1 MGTSILY
8 HYLVDYSIC
17 STIRRVL
24 FAGTVRRSTI
34 ETMTVKIET
43 FNQLPVRDYFQQ
55 IVDAV
60 DTHQVT
66 IVTAETG
73 AGKSTQI
80 PQYLAE
86 HGYTRVIVT
95 QPRILAAR
103 NLSHRVREE
112 WSLRNTEDA
121 SEIIG
126 YRTAHERDDSG
137 NTKILYC
144 TDGLQLVREITGV
157 GISEKQV
164 LVLDEVHEWNE
175 NMEVLVA
182 WAKKRCEEEPRFKV
196 VIMSATIETESLASF
211 FGTDAIIDIPGRY
224 FEVSKRRGKDVL
236 TELFN
241 QLDNRGKNVLT
252 FLPGKAEI
260 QDVVDAIAKK
270 AQTAGVAVIPL
281 HSQLE
286 ADDQQKA
293 FANYP
298 KGKII
303 LATNIA
309 QTSVTIDDIDVVI
322 DSGLERQSEVR
333 NGVEGLF
340 IAQISQ
346 ADSRQRAGRAGRTK
360 PGEYILAQYDT
371 MPCIDIKDRPE
382 YAIPEIMRKHIDRLT
397 LRLANVGIDI
407 ETLDFYHDPSKRAI
421 QRAKKTLMALGAMTS
436 AGEVTDIGRKMERFP
451 VESNYARM
459 LVEADEYSKEVQ
471 AKLAAIIAIQEVGG
485 IVKGGTRFTGW
496 RKYTK
501 QTKSDLIAEYDVY
514 LALENIYEADYE
526 ELGIIG
532 KNVDKAKEVIERLDN
547 DLALS
552 DIELTPVLPE
562 EEPSLLRCITAG
574 ETDQIWM
581 TIDERGT
588 VEHIFSGQ
596 QRELSSS
603 TVVRN
608 PTLIS
613 GTPFD
618 LQVPLRSGG
627 LETLHLV
634 TGITT
639 VNTDILL
646 ELSPEQF
653 QSKRGRTVY
662 DPRLGCLV
670 DRQQVRFGKRVLEG
684 IGQPRLEDTKENRT
698 LFAREFARW
707 AYDLLERQRRDLQR
721 FHKRVPVVAPN
732 RVDQEVR
739 ARGGGIVSLDQLSS
753 TDKQKM
759 LALSKLETYF
769 GDDFIYQLGKP
780 RRQVRPEQKAS
791 RGWEPRHKR
800 KVKRDK
806 W

>member
-1 MGTSILY
+1 MG
-8 HYLVDYSIC
+8 VM
-17 STIRRVL
+17 TI
-24 FAGTVRRSTI
+24 
-34 ETMTVKIET
+34 KIDT
-43 FNQLPVRDYFQQ
+43 FNELPVRDYFQQ
-55 IVDAV
+55 ILDDVDNN
-60 DTHQVT
+60 QVT

-86 HGYTRVIVT
+86 HGYTRVVVT

-103 NLSHRVREE
+103 NLAQRVREE
-112 WSLRNTEDA
+112 WALRNTEDA
-121 SEIIG
+121 SKVIG

-137 NTKILYC
+137 DTKILYC
-144 TDGLQLVREITGV
+144 TDGLQLVREITGS
-157 GISEKQV
+157 GITEKQV

-196 VIMSATIETESLASF
+196 VVMSATIETESLANY
-211 FGTDAIIDIPGRY
+211 FGTKAIIDIPGRY
-224 FEVSKRRGKDVL
+224 FEVTKRRGKDVIS
-236 TELFN
+236 ELFA
-241 QLDNRGKNVLT
+241 QIESRGKNVLT
-252 FLPGKAEI
+252 FLPGKSEI
-260 QDVVDAIAKK
+260 QNVMDVIEKK
-270 AQTAGVAVIPL
+270 ATAAGVAVIPL

-286 ADDQQKA
+286 SEEQQKA
-293 FANYP
+293 FVNYP

-333 NGVEGLF
+333 SGVEGLF

-346 ADSRQRAGRAGRTK
+346 ADSLQRAGRAGRTR

-371 MPCIDIKDRPE
+371 MPCLDFKDRPA

-421 QRAKKTLMALGAMTS
+421 QRAKKTLIALGALTNT
-436 AGEVTDIGRKMERFP
+436 GEVTDIGRQMEQFP
-451 VESNYARM
+451 VESNYGRM
-459 LVEADEYSKEVQ
+459 LVEAKQYSKEIQ
-471 AKLAAIIAIQEVGG
+471 AKLAAIIAIQEIGG

-501 QTKSDLIAEYDVY
+501 QFKSDLLAQYDVY
-514 LALENIYEADYE
+514 LALPNIAEDMYE
-526 ELGIIG
+526 ELGIIS
-532 KNVDKAKEVIERLDN
+532 KNVEKAEEVIERLN
-547 DLALS
+547 RDLALS
-552 DIELTPVLPE
+552 EILLNTIEPTE
-562 EEPSLLRCITAG
+562 EAPLIRSITTG
-574 ETDQIWM
+574 EIDQVW
-581 TIDERGT
+581 TAVDDKGT

-608 PTLIS
+608 PTLIT

-634 TGITT
+634 TGATI

-646 ELSPEQF
+646 EISPHLFE
-653 QSKRGRTVY
+653 SKRGRTLY
-662 DPRLGCLV
+662 DPRVGSIV

-684 IGQPRLEDTKENRT
+684 ASVPRLEDSAENRK
-698 LFAREFARW
+698 LFAREYSRW
-707 AYDLLERQRRDLQR
+707 AYEQLQKQHRELER
-721 FHKRVPVVAPN
+721 FHKRVPMVSLE
-732 RVDQEVR
+732 RVQQELR
-739 ARGGGIVSLDQLSS
+739 ARANDIVSLDQLSG
-753 TDKQKM
+753 TDKQKVIG
-759 LALSKLETYF
+759 LSKLETYF
-769 GDDFIYQLGKP
+769 GGDFIYNLGKP
-780 RRQVRPEQKAS
+780 RRQARPEEK
-791 RGWEPRHKR
+791 RRKGWMPKHKR
-800 KVKRDK
+800 KTDNRRDSK

>member
-1 MGTSILY
+1 
-8 HYLVDYSIC
+8 
-17 STIRRVL
+17 
-24 FAGTVRRSTI
+24 
-34 ETMTVKIET
+34 MTLNINT
-43 FNQLPVRDYFQQ
+43 FNALPVREYFQQ

-112 WSLRNTEDA
+112 WALRNTEDA
-121 SEIIG
+121 SEVIG

-144 TDGLQLVREITGV
+144 TDGLQLVREITGA
-157 GISEKQV
+157 GISERQV

-182 WAKKRCEEEPRFKV
+182 WAKKRCEEDSRFKV
-196 VIMSATIETESLASF
+196 VIMSATIETDSLAQY
-211 FGTDAIIDIPGRY
+211 FGTDAIIDIPGRH
-224 FEVSKRRGKDVL
+224 FEVTKRRGQDVVS
-236 TELFN
+236 ELFA
-241 QLDNRGKNVLT
+241 QLEHRGRNILT

-260 QDVVDAIAKK
+260 QDVTDAIATK
-270 AQTAGVAVIPL
+270 AATAKVPVIPL

-293 FANYP
+293 FASYP
-298 KGKII
+298 NGKII

-309 QTSVTIDDIDVVI
+309 QTSVTIDDIDMVI

-346 ADSRQRAGRAGRTK
+346 ADSKQRAGRAGRTK
-360 PGEYILAQYDT
+360 PGEYVLAQYDK
-371 MPCIDIKDRPE
+371 MPCAKLEDRPE
-382 YAIPEIMRKHIDRLT
+382 YAIPEILRKHIDRLT

-407 ETLDFYHDPSKRAI
+407 ETLDFYHDPSKQAVK
-421 QRAKKTLMALGAMTS
+421 RAKKTLVALGALTT
-436 AGEVTDIGRKMERFP
+436 AGEVTAVGRQMERFP

-459 LVEADEYSKEVQ
+459 LVEVAEHPKEVQ
-471 AKLAAIIAIQEVGG
+471 AKLAAVIAIQEVGG
-485 IVKGGTRFTGW
+485 IVRGGTRYDGW
-496 RKYTK
+496 RKYTR
-501 QTKSDLIAEYDVY
+501 QTKSDLLAQYDVY
-514 LALENIYEADYE
+514 LALPSILEDDYE
-526 ELGIIG
+526 ELGIIA
-532 KNVDKAKEVIERLDN
+532 KNVDKAEEVIERLHH

-552 DIELTPVLPE
+552 DIPLTAIEPAE
-562 EEPSLLRCITAG
+562 ESLLIRCITVG
-574 ETDQIWM
+574 EIDQLWSLV
-581 TIDERGT
+581 DESNNT
-588 VEHIFSGQ
+588 VEHIFSGRL
-596 QRELSSS
+596 RELSSS

-634 TGITT
+634 TGATA

-646 ELSPEQF
+646 EVAPELF
-653 QSKRGRTVY
+653 VGKRGKTVY
-662 DPRLGCLV
+662 DPRNGCLV
-670 DRQQVRFGKRVLEG
+670 DIQQVRFGKRILQG
-684 IGQPRLEDTKENRT
+684 SGQPRLEDTNENRT
-698 LFAREFARW
+698 LFAREYSRW
-707 AYDLLERQRRDLQR
+707 AYEQLERQRRQLER
-721 FHKRVPVVAPN
+721 FHKRVPAVSLHQVE
-732 RVDQEVR
+732 QELRSR
-739 ARGGGIVSLDQLSS
+739 ASGIVALDQLDSK
-753 TDKQKM
+753 DKQRVI
-759 LALSKLETYF
+759 ALSKLETYL
-769 GDDFIYQLGKP
+769 GDDFIYKLGKP
-780 RRQVRPEQKAS
+780 RRQPRPDEKQQ
-791 RGWEPRHKR
+791 RHHGWKPKHKR
-800 KVKRDK
+800 KK

>member
-1 MGTSILY
+1 
-8 HYLVDYSIC
+8 
-17 STIRRVL
+17 
-24 FAGTVRRSTI
+24 
-34 ETMTVKIET
+34 MTTKIDT
-43 FNQLPVRDYFQQ
+43 FNDLPVRNYFQQ
-55 IVDAV
+55 IIDAV
-60 DTHQVT
+60 DSNQVT

-86 HGYTRVIVT
+86 HGYNRVVVT

-103 NLSHRVREE
+103 NLAQRVREE

-121 SEIIG
+121 SEVIG

-137 NTKILYC
+137 NTQILYC
-144 TDGLQLVREITGV
+144 TDGLQLVREITGS
-157 GISEKQV
+157 GITEKQV

-196 VIMSATIETESLASF
+196 VVMSATIETESLANY
-211 FGTDAIIDIPGRY
+211 FGTQAIIDIPGRY
-224 FEVSKRRGKDVL
+224 FEVTKRRGKDVL
-236 TELFN
+236 AEIFA
-241 QLDNRGKNVLT
+241 QIEHRGKNVLT
-252 FLPGKAEI
+252 FLPGKSEI
-260 QDVVDAIAKK
+260 QNVMEAIEKK
-270 AQTAGVAVIPL
+270 ATAAGVAVIPL

-286 ADDQQKA
+286 AEEQQKA

-333 NGVEGLF
+333 SGVEGLF

-346 ADSRQRAGRAGRTK
+346 ADSLQRAGRAGRTR

-371 MPCIDIKDRPE
+371 MPCQDFQDRPP

-421 QRAKKTLMALGAMTS
+421 QRAKKTLVALGALTT
-436 AGEVTDIGRKMERFP
+436 AGEVTDIGRQMEQFP

-459 LVEADEYSKEVQ
+459 LVEAKQYPKEVQ
-471 AKLAAIIAIQEVGG
+471 AKLAAIIAIQEIGG

-496 RKYTK
+496 RKFTR
-501 QTKSDLIAEYDVY
+501 QFKSDLLAQYDVY
-514 LALENIYEADYE
+514 LALPNIAEDQYE
-526 ELGIIG
+526 ELGIIS
-532 KNVDKAKEVIERLDN
+532 KNVEKAEEVIERLN
-547 DLALS
+547 RDLALT
-552 DIELTPVLPE
+552 DIPLVAIEGSE
-562 EEPSLLRCITAG
+562 EAPLIRCITAG
-574 ETDQIWM
+574 EIDQLWAA
-581 TIDERGT
+581 IDDKGT

-603 TVVRN
+603 TIVKN
-608 PTLIS
+608 PTLVT

-634 TGITT
+634 TGVTI
-639 VNTDILL
+639 VNTDLLL
-646 ELSPEQF
+646 EISPHLFE
-653 QSKRGRTVY
+653 SKRGRTLY
-662 DPRLGCLV
+662 DPRVGSIV
-670 DRQQVRFGKRVLEG
+670 DRQQIRFGKRVLEG
-684 IGQPRLEDTKENRT
+684 ASVPRLEDTAENRK
-698 LFAREFARW
+698 LFAREYARW
-707 AYDLLERQRRDLQR
+707 AYEQLEKQQRELAR
-721 FHKRVPVVAPN
+721 FHKRVPMVSPQQVE
-732 RVDQEVR
+732 QELR
-739 ARGGGIVSLDQLSS
+739 ARAADIVSLDQLSGN
-753 TDKQKM
+753 DKLRV

-769 GDDFIYQLGKP
+769 GDEFIYKLGKP
-780 RRQVRPEQKAS
+780 RRQPRPEEK
-791 RGWEPRHKR
+791 RRHGWAPKHKR
-800 KVKRDK
+800 KTKHEK